1 MEKCGV
7 PPKLLSIVK
16 SFHEGMQAEVRVE
29 DVTAEHF
36 EVRSGLRQGCTLAP
50 TLFNIY
56 ISAVVTTWRNR
67 HEEAGVA
74 VLYIQEW
81 KEVGG

>member
-16 SFHEGMQAEVRVE
+16 SFHEEMQAKVGVEEVA
-29 DVTAEHF
+29 AEHF
-36 EVRSGLRQGCTLAP
+36 EFQNGLRQGCTLSP
-50 TLFNIY
+50 ILFNIY
-56 ISAVVTTWRNR
+56 ISAVVTMWRNR